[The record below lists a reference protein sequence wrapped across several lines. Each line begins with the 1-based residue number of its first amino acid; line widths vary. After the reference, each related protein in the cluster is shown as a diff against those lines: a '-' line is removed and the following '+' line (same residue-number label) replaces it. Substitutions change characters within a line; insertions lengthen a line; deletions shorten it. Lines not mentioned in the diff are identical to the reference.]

1 MEEKNFKVTVYKS
14 GTNERMYSVL
24 FNEFELIDYLQN
36 SSDVLINDAV
46 VRPVDVSI
54 KFNKYNKE
62 ENE

>member
-24 FNEFELIDYLQN
+24 LDEFGLIDYLQN

-54 KFNKYNKE
+54 KFNKYKE
-62 ENE
+62 DKV